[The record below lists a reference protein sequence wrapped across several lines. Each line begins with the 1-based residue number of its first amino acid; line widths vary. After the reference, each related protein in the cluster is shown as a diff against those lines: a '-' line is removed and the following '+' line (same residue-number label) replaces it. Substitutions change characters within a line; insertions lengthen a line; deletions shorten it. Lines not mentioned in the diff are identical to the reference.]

1 MLLNCCSQPGC
12 QYMTEEVAVNLA
24 DMLELLT
31 LPYLTLQP
39 ATPAT
44 PTRVPQHA
52 RDKPRGWKGQCS
64 PSQGRHWRKKSS
76 NPYYTCSTNSK
87 VSKVGWR
94 MIKMEQHS
102 CVSVWDQTYQ
112 GSCTQTLDQLSAPSQ
127 RRTSRLT
134 SPSTASLSRPRR
146 LGLPS
151 CTSWSRSLVKMSPH
165 F

>member
-1 MLLNCCSQPGC
+1 MPLNCCSQPGC

-31 LPYLTLQP
+31 LPYLT
-39 ATPAT
+39 ACHSSNTHTGT
-44 PTRVPQHA
+44 PTRQRQAERMKRPMLTLA
-52 RDKPRGWKGQCS
+52 
-64 PSQGRHWRKKSS
+64 SQGRHWRKKSS